1 MKFPRSARI
10 FRGHLDFAPFA
21 SVFFLLLL
29 FALLGTLIYTPGVKV
44 ELSLPAANDLT
55 GTDQPTIA
63 VAVDAAGRYYFENQ
77 PVAED
82 VLGASLK
89 RAAGKASAPLTL
101 LVQADK
107 AVAYDHLI
115 RLTLLARDAGI
126 TNSLFAVLPRA
137 FAGPATRPA
146 RQP

>member
-29 FALLGTLIYTPGVKV
+29 FALLGTLIYTPGVEV
-44 ELSLPAANDLT
+44 ELPQANDLA
-55 GTDQPTIA
+55 GTDRPTVA
-63 VAVDAAGRYYFENQ
+63 VAVDAAGRIYFDNQ
-77 PVAED
+77 PVDEVA
-82 VLGASLK
+82 LK
-89 RAAGKASAPLTL
+89 ADLKTAVKNSSEPLTL

-107 AVAYDHLI
+107 AVAYEHLI
-115 RLTLLARDAGI
+115 ELTLLARDAGI
-126 TNSLFAVLPRA
+126 TNSLFAVLPRVYSS
-137 FAGPATRPA
+137 PAAKPA